1 MGEGI
6 DNSFGAFIMEDD
18 AEKMAENI
26 IKLYFDYSKLNQMS
40 DSGKKLVEKYFSV
53 KRAKE
58 VLLKDIN

>member
-26 IKLYFDYSKLNQMS
+26 IKLYLDYSKLNQMS
-40 DSGKKLVEKYFSV
+40 DSGKKLLRNIFQLKGPKKYY
-53 KRAKE
+53 
-58 VLLKDIN
+58 

>member
-6 DNSFGAFIMEDD
+6 DISFGAFIMEDD

-26 IKLYFDYSKLNQMS
+26 IKLYLDYSKLNQMS

>member
-1 MGEGI
+1 
-6 DNSFGAFIMEDD
+6 MEDD